1 MEKRFSIQKRAS
13 QRRLLF
19 PQNTTQ
25 NPAPHST
32 PIHIFSEVFFQAVL
46 AIPKNLCYNEK
57 NARKKNA
64 ALKHILSYVRPF
76 FPKMMLGFA
85 VKFGGTV
92 MDLFL
97 PMLLSAIIDDI
108 VPTGSRKMIL
118 AAGGLMLVCS
128 VLAILGNVTANR
140 LAARV
145 ARDTTE
151 KIRNDL
157 FEKISYLSA
166 RQLDAFTVPS
176 LESRL
181 TSDTYNIHQMVG
193 MIQRMGVRAPCL
205 LVGGVV
211 IAFSMEPVLTLVLLA
226 VMPFIAV
233 SVWLITKRGI
243 PLYNAQQLATDD
255 MTRVVRENAQGIR
268 IIKALG
274 KEEAERDRFD
284 ASNAG
289 LNRAEK
295 RAALNMALTSPLM
308 NLFLNFG
315 LVAVIVVGAVRVN
328 AGLSETGKII
338 AFTSYFTIILNA
350 LMSVTRIFIMSSRG
364 IASANRI
371 GEVLDAPADMEPDP
385 AYAPAADMPGEGK
398 PPKIE
403 FDRVSFSYNGIKPD
417 VEDVSFALEEGQ
429 TLGIIGPTG
438 AGKTTLV
445 ALLMRQYDADRG
457 SVKIDGVD
465 VRSMSRAE
473 ISKKFGAA
481 FQNDFLFADS
491 IRTNVDFGRGL
502 EDADLLRAAEDAQAS
517 PVLEEKP
524 GGLDFELAIKGAN
537 LSGGQKQ
544 RILLSRAL
552 AGHPEILVLDDSSS
566 ALDYA
571 TDARL
576 RTALRK
582 RFSDPDPGFRPTT
595 GVIVAQRISSIRHC
609 DLILVMEDGR
619 VTGRGTHEEL
629 LETCPLYREISESQM
644 GGALLE

>member
-1 MEKRFSIQKRAS
+1 
-13 QRRLLF
+13 
-19 PQNTTQ
+19 
-25 NPAPHST
+25 
-32 PIHIFSEVFFQAVL
+32 
-46 AIPKNLCYNEK
+46 
-57 NARKKNA
+57 
-64 ALKHILSYVRPF
+64 
-76 FPKMMLGFA
+76 MMLGFV

-97 PMLLSAIIDDI
+97 PMLLSTMIDDI
-108 VPTGSRKMIL
+108 VPAGDRRMIY
-118 AAGGLMLVCS
+118 AAGGLMFVCS
-128 VLAILGNVTANR
+128 VLAILGNVSANR
-140 LAARV
+140 IAARV

-166 RQLDAFTVPS
+166 RQIDAFTVPS

-193 MIQRMGVRAPCL
+193 MFQRMGVRAPCL
-205 LVGGVV
+205 LVGGV
-211 IAFSMEPVLTLVLLA
+211 IITFMMEPVLTSVLIA

-233 SVWLITKRGI
+233 SVYVITKRGI
-243 PLYNAQQLATDD
+243 PLFNHQQEATDG

-274 KEEAERDRFD
+274 KEQAERARFD
-284 ASNAG
+284 ASNAE

-295 RAALNMALTSPLM
+295 HAALNMALTSPLM

-315 LVAVIVVGAVRVN
+315 LVAVIFVGAKRVDS
-328 AGLSETGKII
+328 GLSETGKII

-371 GEVLDAPADMEPDP
+371 GEVLDAPEDMTPDSAFAPEPGFSPD
-385 AYAPAADMPGEGK
+385 EST
-398 PPKIE
+398 PKIE
-403 FDRVSFSYNGIKPD
+403 FDHVTFSYNGVKPD
-417 VEDVSFALEEGQ
+417 VEDVSFTLMPGQ

-438 AGKTTLV
+438 AGKTTLT
-445 ALLMRQYDADRG
+445 ALLMRQYDADAG
-457 SVKIDGVD
+457 SVRIDGVD
-465 VRSMSRAE
+465 VRSMSRDE

-481 FQNDFLFADS
+481 FQNDFLFADT
-491 IRTNVDFGRGL
+491 IRTNLDFGRGL
-502 EDADLLRAAEDAQAS
+502 DDDALLRAAEYAQAS
-517 PVLEEKP
+517 PVLAEKP

-544 RILLSRAL
+544 RMVLSRAL
-552 AGHPEILVLDDSSS
+552 AGDPEILVLDDSSS

-576 RTALRK
+576 RMAIRQNFTEKSSAT
-582 RFSDPDPGFRPTT
+582 S
-595 GVIVAQRISSIRHC
+595 VIVAQRISSILHS
-609 DLILVMEDGR
+609 DLILVLEDGH
-619 VTGRGTHEEL
+619 VTGRGTHAEL

>member
-1 MEKRFSIQKRAS
+1 MI
-13 QRRLLF
+13 
-19 PQNTTQ
+19 
-25 NPAPHST
+25 
-32 PIHIFSEVFFQAVL
+32 
-46 AIPKNLCYNEK
+46 
-57 NARKKNA
+57 
-64 ALKHILSYVRPF
+64 
-76 FPKMMLGFA
+76 LGFI

-97 PMLLSAIIDDI
+97 PLLLSAIIDDI
-108 VPTGSRKMIL
+108 VPTGSRQMIL
-118 AAGGLMLVCS
+118 LAGALMLVCS
-128 VLAILGNVTANR
+128 VLAILGNITANR
-140 LAARV
+140 IAARV

-157 FEKISYLSA
+157 FRKISYLSA

-193 MIQRMGVRAPCL
+193 MFQRLGVRAPCL
-205 LVGGVV
+205 LVGGV
-211 IAFSMEPVLTLVLLA
+211 IMTFLMEPVLTLVLIA

-233 SVWLITKRGI
+233 SVYLVTKRGI
-243 PLYNAQQLATDD
+243 PLYNAQQESTDS

-274 KEEAERDRFD
+274 KESAEKERFD
-284 ASNAG
+284 GANAA

-308 NLFLNFG
+308 NAFLNTG
-315 LVAVIVVGAVRVN
+315 LVAVILVGAIRVN
-328 AGLSETGKII
+328 GGLSETGKII

-371 GEVLDAPADMEPDP
+371 GEVLDAPEDMIPDS
-385 AYAPAADMPGEGK
+385 AYAPSGK
-398 PPKIE
+398 ESPASGSVTPKIE
-403 FDRVSFSYNGIKPD
+403 FDHVTFSYNGVKPD
-417 VEDVSFALEEGQ
+417 LKDVSFTLLPGQ
-429 TLGIIGPTG
+429 TLGVIGPTG
-438 AGKTTLV
+438 AGKTTLI
-445 ALLMRQYDADRG
+445 ALLMRQYDVDSG
-457 SVKIDGVD
+457 SVRIDGVD
-465 VRSMSRAE
+465 VRSMSRDE

-481 FQNDFLFADS
+481 FQNDFLFADT
-491 IRTNVDFGRGL
+491 IRTNLDFGRGL
-502 EDADLLRAAEDAQAS
+502 SDEDLLRAADFAQAS
-517 PVLEEKP
+517 PVLAEKP

-544 RILLSRAL
+544 RMILSRAL
-552 AGHPEILVLDDSSS
+552 AGHPDILVLDDSSS

-576 RTALRK
+576 RMAIRENFTEGG
-582 RFSDPDPGFRPTT
+582 DTT
-595 GVIVAQRISSIRHC
+595 CVIVAQRISSILHS
-609 DLILVMEDGR
+609 DLILVLEDGE
-619 VTGRGTHEEL
+619 VTGRGRHRDL

>member
-1 MEKRFSIQKRAS
+1 M
-13 QRRLLF
+13 L
-19 PQNTTQ
+19 
-25 NPAPHST
+25 
-32 PIHIFSEVFFQAVL
+32 
-46 AIPKNLCYNEK
+46 
-57 NARKKNA
+57 
-64 ALKHILSYVRPF
+64 
-76 FPKMMLGFA
+76 LGFV

-97 PMLLSAIIDDI
+97 PLLLSAIIDDI

-118 AAGGLMLVCS
+118 LAGLLMLVCS
-128 VLAILGNVTANR
+128 VLAILGNITANR
-140 LAARV
+140 IAARV

-157 FEKISYLSA
+157 FKKISYLSA

-193 MIQRMGVRAPCL
+193 MFQRLGVRAPCL
-205 LVGGVV
+205 LIGGVV
-211 IAFSMEPVLTLVLLA
+211 MTFMMEPVLTLVLIA

-233 SVWLITKRGI
+233 SVWLITRRGI
-243 PLYNAQQLATDD
+243 PLYNDQQLRTDD

-274 KEEAERDRFD
+274 KERAERERFD
-284 ASNAG
+284 SANSA

-295 RAALNMALTSPLM
+295 HAALNMALTSPLM
-308 NLFLNFG
+308 NAFLNTG
-315 LVAVIVVGAVRVN
+315 LVAVILVGAVRVN
-328 AGLSETGKII
+328 GGLSETGKII

-371 GEVLDAPADMEPDP
+371 GEVLDAPEDMTPDS
-385 AYAPAADMPGEGK
+385 AYAPSPDFAPDNST
-398 PPKIE
+398 PKIE
-403 FDRVSFSYNGIKPD
+403 FDHVTFSYNGVKPD
-417 VEDVSFALEEGQ
+417 VEDVSFTLMPGQ

-438 AGKTTLV
+438 AGKTTLI
-445 ALLMRQYDADRG
+445 ALLMRQYDADSG
-457 SVKIDGVD
+457 SVRIDGVD
-465 VRSMSRAE
+465 VRSMSRDE

-481 FQNDFLFADS
+481 FQNDFLFADT
-491 IRTNVDFGRGL
+491 IRTNLDFGRGL
-502 EDADLLRAAEDAQAS
+502 SDEDLLRAAEFAQAS

-544 RILLSRAL
+544 RMILSRAL
-552 AGHPEILVLDDSSS
+552 AGNPEILVLDDSSS

-576 RTALRK
+576 RMAIRQNFTEK
-582 RFSDPDPGFRPTT
+582 SETT
-595 GVIVAQRISSIRHC
+595 SVIVAQRISSILHS
-609 DLILVMEDGR
+609 DLILVLEDGR

-629 LETCPLYREISESQM
+629 LGTCPLYREISESQM